1 MCIMA
6 GMDNNF
12 HYIIT
17 AYNPTLHWPERESKL
32 IHYTVNYLK
41 SLGIAMEDVTVMS
54 EDLGVLSWAKAEGL
68 NVSRVPSDPDDT
80 IFSIAAKNAGKNI
93 MLLDTQCPVREADL
107 LDVMA
112 SQIATEKN
120 VIFISAYMGLRR
132 RIVGANHEWT
142 SIMDGSVMGFRYDS
156 DLKVIRGMH
165 NIYHVYHDAFAG
177 HINVSL
183 DYQYDKEVLDIAVKR
198 GWERSASTA
207 PCSANYPRRVQI
219 KVDKPQN
226 NL

>member
-12 HYIIT
+12 HFIIS

-41 SLGIAMEDVTVMS
+41 SLGISMEDVTVMS
-54 EDLGVLSWAKAEGL
+54 EDLGVLSWAKVEGMD
-68 NVSRVPSDPDDT
+68 VSRVPGNPDDT
-80 IFSIAAKNAGKNI
+80 FFSIAAKHAGKNI
-93 MLLDTQCPVREADL
+93 MMLDTECPVREADL

-112 SQIATEKN
+112 SQIVTEKD
-120 VIFISAYMGLRR
+120 VIFVSAYMGMKRY
-132 RIVGANHEWT
+132 ITGACPEWT
-142 SIMDGSVMGFRYDS
+142 SIVDGSVVGFRHDS
-156 DLKVIRGMH
+156 DLTTIWRMR
-165 NIYHVYHDAFAG
+165 NIYYVHHDAFAG
-177 HINVSL
+177 YIHVSL
-183 DYQYDKEVLDIAVKR
+183 DYHYDKEVLDIAAKR

-207 PCSANYPRRVQI
+207 PCPKEYPRRVQI
-219 KVDKPQN
+219 MVDKPQN